1 MAKVRSALFKD
12 LHGKVGSIDLRTRKH
27 NKIDLSKSRF
37 PRNVKTQKQT
47 IHRQKYGEAVGDW
60 HGFTEEEK
68 GLWKEAG
75 KAYGISGFNC
85 FIMSRLIP
93 PEAYF
98 VYNNTQQDLN
108 SLTWADLTGVSINTT
123 SLASLIRGR
132 LSLQVTEEGGTG
144 CDIQIR
150 VTIDDVVVGGNS
162 QWVPVEQE
170 QATFVMFSA
179 NVEVGEHTV
188 KGQYKV
194 SIADSLVSFADAS
207 PNYHPRTLEL
217 LCLA

>member
-12 LHGKVGSIDLRTRKH
+12 LHGKVGSVDLRTRKH
-27 NKIDLSKSRF
+27 KVIDLSKSRI

-68 GLWKEAG
+68 GLWNEAG

-98 VYNNTQQDLN
+98 VYNNTQQDLS
-108 SLTWADLTGVSINTT
+108 SLTWANLTGVSINTT
-123 SLASLIRGR
+123 TLATLIRGR
-132 LSLQVTEEGGTG
+132 LSLNVSEEGGTG
-144 CDIQIR
+144 ARIQVR
-150 VTIDDVVVGGNS
+150 VKIDDTVVGGNT
-162 QWVPVEQE
+162 QWVVSEKT
-170 QATFVMFSA
+170 QAVFAMFSA

-188 KGQYKV
+188 IGQYKV
-194 SIADSLVSFADAS
+194 SVADSLVSYADAS
-207 PNYHPRTLEL
+207 AYYFPRTLEL